1 LTLTITM
8 KLPLLFLFTPLAT
21 AFVVRTPVQLQT
33 TTIRKGR
40 VDSSDAVA
48 EAQRICDEKGIHSA
62 ECALAFEV
70 VEEMDSA
77 YHPSLEIQ
85 ADVSSECEEYADMIH
100 GMATILQQ
108 TQEKL
113 LQMKHLAERLSQL
126 EQDHPSVVKLGK
138 LPANLKLALAEA
150 KAVDDIYGPNSEQSE
165 TAWQIVQEAH
175 NDDLKDT
182 ALTDI
187 QGETQH
193 ANARYKEAALKG
205 HHHDYNTVIDP
216 DSLKE
221 AIDGI
226 GRIQHLSR
234 LVELEKERVQD
245 IMDLC

>member
-1 LTLTITM
+1 MKLTL
-8 KLPLLFLFTPLAT
+8 LPLFTPLVT
-21 AFVVRTPVQLQT
+21 AFVVPMPVQVET
-33 TTIRKGR
+33 TLLKGR

-48 EAQRICDEKGIHSA
+48 EAQQICNDKGIHSA

-77 YHPSLEIQ
+77 YHPSLEIK
-85 ADVSSECEEYADMIH
+85 AAEGTSDCEEYADMINN
-100 GMATILQQ
+100 MAAILQQ
-108 TQEKL
+108 THEKL

-150 KAVDDIYGPNSEQSE
+150 KAVDDIYGPNSQQSE
-165 TAWQIVQEAH
+165 TAWQIVQETH
-175 NDDLKDT
+175 SNGLKGT
-182 ALTDI
+182 ALTEI
-187 QGETQH
+187 HGETQH
-193 ANARYKEAALKG
+193 ANARYKAVALEG

-216 DSLKE
+216 DSLKG

-226 GRIQHLSR
+226 GRIEQLSR
-234 LVELEKERVQD
+234 LVELEKERVQE